1 MQSSCELDLAS
12 SQNAA
17 HSYVLNEKRWADLS
31 ARVWYGFLVSSIY
44 LRRLRFSYPLQN
56 RHFIFCKIEVQ
67 LIYSVV
73 LVSDVDWMWF
83 MWIIAEWFM
92 YRFLCPWD
100 FAGKSTGMGCHFLL
114 QGIFLT
120 QGSNRCLLHCRG
132 ILSHWATRK
141 VSLCIFFFGSS
152 FSIIG

>member
-100 FAGKSTGMGCHFLL
+100 FAGKSTGMECH
-114 QGIFLT
+114 
-120 QGSNRCLLHCRG
+120 CLL
-132 ILSHWATRK
+132 
-141 VSLCIFFFGSS
+141 CISYAGNPYEDSRMPRCIRTS
-152 FSIIG
+152 NIDICSKDHRHSEKG